1 MQPPYSFNTLV
12 NMIYR
17 TCDIEY
23 TRVKIEYRQVLIE
36 YTP

>member
-12 NMIYR
+12 NMLYR
-17 TCDIEY
+17 ACDIEY
-23 TRVKIEYRQVLIE
+23 TRVLIE